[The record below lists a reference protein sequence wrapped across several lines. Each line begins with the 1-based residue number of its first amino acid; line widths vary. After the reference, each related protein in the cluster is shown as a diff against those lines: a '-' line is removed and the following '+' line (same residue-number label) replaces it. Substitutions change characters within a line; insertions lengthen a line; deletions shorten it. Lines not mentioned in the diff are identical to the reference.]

1 MTSRRQRLGAYGES
15 VAARLLTE
23 RGYRILERNY
33 RCDVGEADIVALDGD
48 VLVFVEVRTR
58 QGTRF
63 GTPEESIGPRKQE
76 KMIEVAQTYVSEHEY
91 DGDWRMDVVAVVLG
105 PDGRV
110 ERCEV
115 IPNAVEG

>member
-15 VAARLLTE
+15 VAARILDE
-23 RGYRILERNY
+23 AGYRILKRNY
-33 RCDVGEADIVALDGD
+33 RCDVGEADIVAMDGD

-58 QGTRF
+58 QGKRL
-63 GTPEESIGPRKQE
+63 GTPEESIGLRKQA
-76 KMIEVAQTYVSEHEY
+76 KMIEVAQTYVSERQYE
-91 DGDWRMDVVAVVLG
+91 GAWRMDVVAIVLG
-105 PDGRV
+105 PRGQV

>member
-15 VAARLLTE
+15 VAARVLDKA
-23 RGYRILERNY
+23 GYRILERNY
-33 RCDVGEADIVALDGD
+33 RCDVGEADIVAMDGD

-58 QGTRF
+58 QGSRL
-63 GTPEESIGPRKQE
+63 GTPEESIGLRKQE
-76 KMIEVAQTYVSEHEY
+76 KMIEVAQTYVSEREY
-91 DGDWRMDVVAVVLG
+91 AGHWRMDVVAVVLS
-105 PDGRV
+105 PDGRL